1 MQPRSKEPK
10 VPPKIEATQFV
21 PDAAL
26 DALYR
31 QAVAVAR
38 EFESKCPTREEFEKL
53 YREEITREEAT
64 MSKYQGPKRLVTQR
78 VLRGMIRA
86 IARDLAKD
94 SLSVKEKLALLK
106 PTGEIGEAITRISGS
121 GIATLRLQADD
132 HSMNSEIHLSR

>member
-1 MQPRSKEPK
+1 
-10 VPPKIEATQFV
+10 
-21 PDAAL
+21 
-26 DALYR
+26 
-31 QAVAVAR
+31 
-38 EFESKCPTREEFEKL
+38 
-53 YREEITREEAT
+53 
-64 MSKYQGPKRLVTQR
+64 MSKYQEPKGLVTQR